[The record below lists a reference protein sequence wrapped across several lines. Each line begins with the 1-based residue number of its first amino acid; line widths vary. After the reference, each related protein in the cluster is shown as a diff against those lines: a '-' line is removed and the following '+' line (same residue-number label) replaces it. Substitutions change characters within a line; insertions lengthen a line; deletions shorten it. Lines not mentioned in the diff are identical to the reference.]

1 MNRKKAA
8 VVGFFDGLHRGHR
21 SLLDF
26 ARAGAK
32 MRGLQPVA
40 VTFRECPIEYL
51 RPGSSPKLLASPSE
65 RLRALGEYLGSNS
78 VIALD
83 FNRELATMTAREFM
97 LMLHDAYGV
106 ELLVVGFNNR
116 FGSDR
121 DKTFTDYQAIG
132 REIGMEVERAPEL
145 GEMKGVSSS
154 AIRKAISEGRMDDAA
169 EMLGRRYAITGEVQH
184 GRKVGRTIGFPTAN
198 LRPTDPRLLV
208 PAPGV
213 YSGTA
218 YDAAGTRYPAMVNIG
233 VCPTVSSAGTQTIE
247 AHLIGFEGDLYGK
260 TVTLEFTGRMRGE
273 RRFGSLDELKT
284 QLEADRAESL
294 QAFNAASRP

>member
-1 MNRKKAA
+1 MNCKKAA

-26 ARAGAK
+26 ARARAEA
-32 MRGLQPVA
+32 RGLRPVA

-65 RLRALGEYLGSNS
+65 RLLALGEYLGQNS

-97 LMLHDAYGV
+97 QMLYCKYGV

-154 AIRKAISEGRMDDAA
+154 AIRKAISEGRVDDAA
-169 EMLGRRYAITGEVQH
+169 EMLGRRYSITGDVQH
-184 GRKVGRTIGFPTAN
+184 GRQVGRTIGFPTAN
-198 LRPTDPRLLV
+198 LRPADPRLLV

-218 YDAAGTRYPAMVNIG
+218 YDAAGTIYPAMVNIG
-233 VCPTVSSAGTQTIE
+233 VCPTVSSEGTQTIE
-247 AHLIGFEGDLYGK
+247 AHLIGFEGDLYGQRL
-260 TVTLEFTGRMRGE
+260 TLEFTGRMRGE
-273 RRFGSLDELKT
+273 RRFDSLEELKT
-284 QLEADRAESL
+284 QLEADRAEAL
-294 QAFNAASRP
+294 QAFNAVSRP

>member
-1 MNRKKAA
+1 MSCKKAA

-26 ARAGAK
+26 AKARAEA
-32 MRGLQPVA
+32 RGLQPVA

-65 RLRALGEYLGSNS
+65 RLKALGEYLGQNS
-78 VIALD
+78 LIALD

-97 LMLHDAYGV
+97 QMLYDAYGV

-145 GEMKGVSSS
+145 AEMKGVSSS
-154 AIRKAISEGRMDDAA
+154 AIRKAISEGRVDEAA
-169 EMLGRRYAITGEVQH
+169 EMLGRRYSITGAVQH
-184 GRKVGRTIGFPTAN
+184 GRQVGRTIGFPTAN
-198 LRPTDPRLLV
+198 LRPADPRLLV

-218 YDAAGTRYPAMVNIG
+218 YDTAGTRYPAMVNIG
-233 VCPTVSSAGTQTIE
+233 VCPTVSSEGTQTIE
-247 AHLIGFEGDLYGK
+247 AHLIGFDGDLYGK
-260 TVTLEFTGRMRGE
+260 TLTLEFTGRMRGE
-273 RRFGSLDELKT
+273 RRFGSLEELKT
-284 QLEADRAESL
+284 QLEADRAEAL
-294 QAFNAASRP
+294 QAFSAASRP

>member
-1 MNRKKAA
+1 MNCKKAA

-26 ARAGAK
+26 ARARAEA
-32 MRGLQPVA
+32 RGLQPVA

-51 RPGSSPKLLASPSE
+51 RPGSSPKLLASPSG
-65 RLRALGEYLGSNS
+65 RLRALGEYLGQNS

-154 AIRKAISEGRMDDAA
+154 AIRKAISEGRVDDAA
-169 EMLGRRYAITGEVQH
+169 AMLGRRYAITGDVQH
-184 GRKVGRTIGFPTAN
+184 GRQVGRTIGFPTAN
-198 LRPTDPRLLV
+198 LRPADPRLLV

-218 YDAAGTRYPAMVNIG
+218 YDAGGTIYPAMVNIG
-233 VCPTVSSAGTQTIE
+233 VCPTVSSEGMQTIE
-247 AHLIGFEGDLYGK
+247 AHLIGFDGDLYGK
-260 TVTLEFTGRMRGE
+260 TLTLEFTGRMRGE

-284 QLEADRAESL
+284 QLEADRAEAL

>member
-1 MNRKKAA
+1 MNCKKAA

-26 ARAGAK
+26 ARARAEA
-32 MRGLQPVA
+32 RGLRPVA

-65 RLRALGEYLGSNS
+65 RLLALGEYLGQNS

-97 LMLHDAYGV
+97 QMLYCKYGV

-154 AIRKAISEGRMDDAA
+154 AIRKAISEGRVDEAA
-169 EMLGRRYAITGEVQH
+169 EMLGRRYSITGDVQH
-184 GRKVGRTIGFPTAN
+184 GRQVGRTIGFPTAN
-198 LRPTDPRLLV
+198 LRPADPRLLV

-218 YDAAGTRYPAMVNIG
+218 YDAGGTRYPAMVNIG
-233 VCPTVSSAGTQTIE
+233 VCPTVSSEGTQTIE

-260 TVTLEFTGRMRGE
+260 TLTLEFTGRMRGE
-273 RRFGSLDELKT
+273 RRFDSLEELKT
-284 QLEADRAESL
+284 QLEADRAEAL

>member
-1 MNRKKAA
+1 MNCKKAA

-26 ARAGAK
+26 ARARAK
-32 MRGLQPVA
+32 ACGLQPVA

-51 RPGSSPKLLASPSE
+51 RPGSSPKLLASPSG
-65 RLRALGEYLGSNS
+65 RLRALDEYLGRNS

-97 LMLHDAYGV
+97 QMLHDAYGV

-116 FGSDR
+116 FGCDR

-145 GEMKGVSSS
+145 AEMKGVSSS
-154 AIRKAISEGRMDDAA
+154 AIRRAISEGRVDDAA
-169 EMLGRRYAITGEVQH
+169 EMLGRRYAITGDVQH
-184 GRKVGRTIGFPTAN
+184 GRQVGRTIGFPTAN
-198 LRPTDPRLLV
+198 LRPADPRLLV

-218 YDAAGTRYPAMVNIG
+218 YDAVGTKYPAMVNIG
-233 VCPTVSSAGTQTIE
+233 VCPTVSSEGTQTIE
-247 AHLIGFEGDLYGK
+247 AHLIGFDGDLYGQ
-260 TVTLEFTGRMRGE
+260 TLTLEFTGRMRGE
-273 RRFGSLDELKT
+273 QRFGSLDELKT
-284 QLEADRAESL
+284 QLEADRAEAL

>member
-26 ARAGAK
+26 AKARAEA
-32 MRGLQPVA
+32 RGLQPVA
-40 VTFRECPIEYL
+40 VTFRECPVEYL

-65 RLRALGEYLGSNS
+65 RLRALGEYLGPSS

-97 LMLHDAYGV
+97 QMLHYAYGV

-145 GEMKGVSSS
+145 AEMKGVSSS
-154 AIRKAISEGRMDDAA
+154 AIRKAISEGRVDEAA
-169 EMLGRRYAITGEVQH
+169 EMLGRRYSITGAVQH
-184 GRKVGRTIGFPTAN
+184 GRQVGRTIGFPTAN
-198 LRPTDPRLLV
+198 LRPADPRLLV

-218 YDAAGTRYPAMVNIG
+218 YDAAGTKYPAMVNIG
-233 VCPTVSSAGTQTIE
+233 VCPTVSSEGTQTIE
-247 AHLIGFEGDLYGK
+247 AHLIGFDGDLYGK
-260 TVTLEFTGRMRGE
+260 TLTLEFTGRMRGE
-273 RRFGSLDELKT
+273 RRFGSLEELKT
-284 QLEADRAESL
+284 QLESDRAEAL
-294 QAFNAASRP
+294 QAFSAASRP

>member
-1 MNRKKAA
+1 MNCKKAA

-26 ARAGAK
+26 ARARAEA
-32 MRGLQPVA
+32 RGLQPVA

-51 RPGSSPKLLASPSE
+51 RPGSSPKLLASPAE
-65 RLRALGEYLGSNS
+65 RLRALDEYLGQNS

-83 FNRELATMTAREFM
+83 FNQELATLTAREFM
-97 LMLHDAYGV
+97 QMLHDAYGV

-145 GEMKGVSSS
+145 TDMKGVSSS
-154 AIRKAISEGRMDDAA
+154 AIRKAISEGRVDDAA
-169 EMLGRRYAITGEVQH
+169 VMLGRRYAITGDVQH
-184 GRKVGRTIGFPTAN
+184 GRQVGRTIGFPTAN
-198 LRPTDPRLLV
+198 LRPADPRLLV

-213 YSGTA
+213 YSGTV
-218 YDAAGTRYPAMVNIG
+218 YDAAGMRYPAMVNIG
-233 VCPTVSSAGTQTIE
+233 VCPTVSSEGTQTIE
-247 AHLIGFEGDLYGK
+247 AHLIGFDGDLYGK
-260 TVTLEFTGRMRGE
+260 TLTLEFIGRMRGE
-273 RRFGSLDELKT
+273 RRFDSLDELKT
-284 QLEADRAESL
+284 QLEADRAEAL
-294 QAFNAASRP
+294 QAFSAASRP

>member
-1 MNRKKAA
+1 MNCKKAA

-26 ARAGAK
+26 ARARAEA
-32 MRGLQPVA
+32 RGLRPVA

-65 RLRALGEYLGSNS
+65 RLRALGEYLGENS

-97 LMLHDAYGV
+97 QMLYCKYGV

-154 AIRKAISEGRMDDAA
+154 AIRKAISEGRVDDAA
-169 EMLGRRYAITGEVQH
+169 EMLGRCYSITGAVQH
-184 GRKVGRTIGFPTAN
+184 GRQVGRTIGFPTAN
-198 LRPTDPRLLV
+198 LRPADPRLLV

-233 VCPTVSSAGTQTIE
+233 VCPTVSSEGTQTIE

-260 TVTLEFTGRMRGE
+260 TLTLEFTGRMRGE
-273 RRFGSLDELKT
+273 RRFDSLEELKT
-284 QLEADRAESL
+284 QLEADRAEAL
-294 QAFNAASRP
+294 QAFSAASRP

>member
-1 MNRKKAA
+1 MNCKKAA

-26 ARAGAK
+26 ARARAEA
-32 MRGLQPVA
+32 RGLQPVA

-51 RPGSSPKLLASPSE
+51 RPGSSPKLLASPAE
-65 RLRALGEYLGSNS
+65 RLRALDEYLGQNS

-83 FNRELATMTAREFM
+83 FNQELATLTAREFM
-97 LMLHDAYGV
+97 QMLHDAYGV
-106 ELLVVGFNNR
+106 DLLVVGFNNR

-145 GEMKGVSSS
+145 TEMKGVSSS
-154 AIRKAISEGRMDDAA
+154 AIRKAISEGRVDDAA
-169 EMLGRRYAITGEVQH
+169 VMLGRRYAITGDVQH
-184 GRKVGRTIGFPTAN
+184 GRQVGRTIGFPTAN
-198 LRPTDPRLLV
+198 LRQADPRLLV

-218 YDAAGTRYPAMVNIG
+218 YDAAWHEISRN
-233 VCPTVSSAGTQTIE
+233 
-247 AHLIGFEGDLYGK
+247 GK
-260 TVTLEFTGRMRGE
+260 YRCVPDREL
-273 RRFGSLDELKT
+273 RRH
-284 QLEADRAESL
+284 ADHRSP
-294 QAFNAASRP
+294 SDRV

>member
-1 MNRKKAA
+1 MNCKKAA

-26 ARAGAK
+26 ARARAEA
-32 MRGLQPVA
+32 RGLRPVA

-65 RLRALGEYLGSNS
+65 RLLALGEYLGQNS

-97 LMLHDAYGV
+97 QMLYCKYGV

-154 AIRKAISEGRMDDAA
+154 AIRKAISEGRVDDAA
-169 EMLGRRYAITGEVQH
+169 EMLGRRYSITGDVQH
-184 GRKVGRTIGFPTAN
+184 GRQVGRTIGFPTAN
-198 LRPTDPRLLV
+198 LRPADPRLLV

-213 YSGTA
+213 YSGAA

-233 VCPTVSSAGTQTIE
+233 VCPTVSSEGTQTIE

-260 TVTLEFTGRMRGE
+260 TLTLEFTGRMRGE

-284 QLEADRAESL
+284 QLEADRAEAL